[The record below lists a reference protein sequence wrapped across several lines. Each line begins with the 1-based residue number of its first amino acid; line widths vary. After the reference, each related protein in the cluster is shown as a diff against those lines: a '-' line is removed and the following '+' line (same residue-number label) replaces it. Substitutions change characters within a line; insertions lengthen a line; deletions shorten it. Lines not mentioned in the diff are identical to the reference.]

1 MFNHRATMSITD
13 KSKYNNVKSPFHKII
28 YRLYHFQAK
37 PEYNTFNVIN
47 SHGSWIF
54 RKIWRNPNIN
64 ISNSI

>member
-1 MFNHRATMSITD
+1 MFDHRATMSITD
-13 KSKYNNVKSPFHKII
+13 KSKYNGVKSTFHKII
-28 YRLYHFQAK
+28 YRFYYFQAE

-54 RKIWRNPNIN
+54 RKIWMNPIIN